1 VIDFV
6 QKQFDVSQQ
15 LLAAMAL
22 DQKDR
27 MEGFTAWGELNADL
41 VKKLAERD
49 KTIAEL
55 RSKLQAY
62 EAVEAR

>member
-1 VIDFV
+1 MIDFV

-15 LLAAMAL
+15 LLAAMSR

-27 MEGFTAWGELNADL
+27 MEGFLACGELNADL

-49 KTIAEL
+49 QTISEL

>member
-6 QKQFDVSQQ
+6 KKQYDVSQQ

-27 MEGFTAWGELNADL
+27 MEGFVACGELNADL

-49 KTIAEL
+49 KIIVEL
-55 RSKLQAY
+55 RSRLQAY

>member
-1 VIDFV
+1 MIDFV

-15 LLAAMAL
+15 LLAAMAR

-27 MEGFTAWGELNADL
+27 MEGFLAWGELNANL
-41 VKKLAERD
+41 IKKLAERD
-49 KTIAEL
+49 QIISEL

-62 EAVEAR
+62 EAVESR

>member
-1 VIDFV
+1 MIDFV

-15 LLAAMAL
+15 LLAAMAR
-22 DQKDR
+22 DQKYR
-27 MEGFTAWGELNADL
+27 MEGFLALGELNANL
-41 VKKLAERD
+41 IKKLAERD
-49 KTIAEL
+49 QIISEL

>member
-1 VIDFV
+1 MIDFV

-15 LLAAMAL
+15 LLAAMAR

-27 MEGFTAWGELNADL
+27 MEGFVAWGELNSDL
-41 VKKLAERD
+41 IKKLAERD

-62 EAVEAR
+62 EAVGAR